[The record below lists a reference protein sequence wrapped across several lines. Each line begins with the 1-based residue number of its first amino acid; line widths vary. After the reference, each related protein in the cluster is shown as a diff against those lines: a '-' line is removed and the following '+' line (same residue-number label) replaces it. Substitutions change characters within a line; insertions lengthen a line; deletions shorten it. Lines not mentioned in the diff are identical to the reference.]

1 MDRLVLAE
9 DDIEDVG
16 LILPEDDFI
25 EEPVIEPTSVEQPKE
40 EVVNNAYAGLLQDL
54 LKKQWEVVNTVDS
67 IIATME
73 PDEFAAHKED
83 LKAILLK
90 IVEATTVTIGMATKA
105 IGVIDPSQEELMA
118 QGVEQ
123 AEEVVGNDIP
133 APEGV
138 TFDLS
143 DGTGEPIEVTVKDG
157 EIIEEEKEQLNE
169 GTWDTI
175 QKVSFEDEP
184 YYKRM
189 WEEEAL
195 YQLGSIFDDDIENKF
210 DAEDIAFVEDLSK
223 EDIENICKKV
233 YDRISDMSGIWD
245 DINETVCD
253 TVWDVLFDTINA
265 YKEVQPAELSIG
277 NKEGE

>member
-223 EDIENICKKV
+223 EDIENICKTV
-233 YDRISDMSGIWD
+233 YNRISNMSGIWD

-253 TVWDVLFDTINA
+253 TVWDVLFDTIKA
-265 YKEVQPAELSIG
+265 YKDVEPVELSIG